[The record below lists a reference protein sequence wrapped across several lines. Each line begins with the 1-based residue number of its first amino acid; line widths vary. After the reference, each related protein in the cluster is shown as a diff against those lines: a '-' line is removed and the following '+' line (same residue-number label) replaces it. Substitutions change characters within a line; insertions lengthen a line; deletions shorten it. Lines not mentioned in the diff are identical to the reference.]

1 MGDDAGIGMDR
12 GVGVVGITGVG
23 GAVVGARIHVH
34 GTALVG
40 GNAEVGHATVIQVL
54 GLQEH
59 RVSGENLI
67 WAEGAMALRS
77 GTAGGVRGGV
87 AVVLGADDAD
97 GGR

>member
-59 RVSGENLI
+59 L
-67 WAEGAMALRS
+67 
-77 GTAGGVRGGV
+77 GVGREPD
-87 AVVLGADDAD
+87 L
-97 GGR
+97 GGRGDGLAVEELLVASGVV